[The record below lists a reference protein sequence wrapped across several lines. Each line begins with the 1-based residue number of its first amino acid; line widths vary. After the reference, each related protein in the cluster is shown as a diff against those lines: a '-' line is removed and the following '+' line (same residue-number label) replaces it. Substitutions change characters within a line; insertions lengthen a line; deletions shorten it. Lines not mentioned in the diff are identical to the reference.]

1 MIVNAP
7 GITIVPMKI
16 EEDGMTGIQM
26 TDGNETIEVED
37 AREMSKVATDAKM
50 KTTPEMTGIVEN
62 VVTQIS
68 HSERSAIAVVL
79 QRDEA
84 AEAHQNSG
92 LVPIEELVIGKM
104 LRNLVLEI
112 GNVAIARK

>member
-1 MIVNAP
+1 M
-7 GITIVPMKI
+7 TIAEVAMTGVPMI
-16 EEDGMTGIQM
+16 EKKEAI
-26 TDGNETIEVED
+26 ETEVAQEMRD
-37 AREMSKVATDAKM
+37 AAIVETEVTTVVKM

>member
-1 MIVNAP
+1 
-7 GITIVPMKI
+7 
-16 EEDGMTGIQM
+16 MTGEQM
-26 TDGNETIEVED
+26 TED
-37 AREMSKVATDAKM
+37 AQGMIETEAVQEVTEAEDAQEMTEVTTAAKK
-50 KTTPEMTGIVEN
+50 KTTPEMTGSVEN

-84 AEAHQNSG
+84 VEAHQNSG

>member
-1 MIVNAP
+1 MI
-7 GITIVPMKI
+7 IV
-16 EEDGMTGIQM
+16 EAEMTGEQM
-26 TDGNETIEVED
+26 TED
-37 AREMSKVATDAKM
+37 AQGMIEAEDAQEMTEVTTAAKK
-50 KTTPEMTGIVEN
+50 KTTPEMTGSVEN

-92 LVPIEELVIGKM
+92 LVPTEELWTFGE
-104 LRNLVLEI
+104 LHWSLPCF
-112 GNVAIARK
+112 G

>member
-1 MIVNAP
+1 
-7 GITIVPMKI
+7 
-16 EEDGMTGIQM
+16 MTGEQM
-26 TDGNETIEVED
+26 TED
-37 AREMSKVATDAKM
+37 AQGMIGTEAVQEMTEAEDAQEMAEVTTAAKK
-50 KTTPEMTGIVEN
+50 KTTQEMTGIVEN

-92 LVPIEELVIGKM
+92 LVLTEELVIGKM

-112 GNVAIARK
+112 GNVVSARK

>member
-1 MIVNAP
+1 
-7 GITIVPMKI
+7 
-16 EEDGMTGIQM
+16 MTGEQM
-26 TDGNETIEVED
+26 TEAVQEMTEAED
-37 AREMSKVATDAKM
+37 AQEMTEVTTAAKK

-92 LVPIEELVIGKM
+92 QVPTEELVIGKM

-112 GNVAIARK
+112 GNVASARK

>member
-1 MIVNAP
+1 
-7 GITIVPMKI
+7 
-16 EEDGMTGIQM
+16 MTGEQM
-26 TDGNETIEVED
+26 TED
-37 AREMSKVATDAKM
+37 AQGMIETEAVQEMTEAEDAQEMTEVTTAAKK
-50 KTTPEMTGIVEN
+50 KTTPEMTGSVEN

-92 LVPIEELVIGKM
+92 LVPTEELVIGKM